1 LSSFNILL
9 VLIIAVY
16 LINPHFFSDSKYV
29 YAKVH
34 AGSDLPVIKDTN
46 LKPQVVVEG
55 LDHPTQM
62 AFLAPGDF
70 LVLEKNKGTVLRV
83 VNGDMTQKP
92 VIDVNVANKQ
102 ERGLLGVAISG
113 SLITSNYEKGEQNRN
128 KTKVFLFYTE
138 SEEDGNDICP
148 KKSYCEPGSD
158 PKGNRLYM
166 YDLEGNSLVNPKLLL
181 DLPATPG
188 ADHLGGVIKIGPD
201 NNIYLTGGD
210 GDSCA
215 NRPRCQQGD
224 FEDSVLKS
232 KSSNVREGNPPAGR
246 GGILRIT
253 QNGDAVDGGVVGHT
267 DPLDKYYAYGIR
279 NSFGIDFDPIT
290 GKLWDTENGPGFGD
304 EVNLVEPGFNSGWL
318 KVQGF
323 WPVSNY
329 NPNPEN
335 RGFFVKDD
343 LKEKIKYSIDNLEDF
358 NGTGV
363 YSDPEFVWNKTVGP
377 TAILFFTSDKLGKQY
392 KNDLF
397 VGQINT
403 GKIYHFELN
412 KERTALDLGGSLADK
427 IENAA
432 HESKEIIFAEGFGGI
447 TDMDVGPDGYL
458 YVLSYE
464 GTTYR
469 VIPNGK

>member
-1 LSSFNILL
+1 MDDGLE
-9 VLIIAVY
+9 
-16 LINPHFFSDSKYV
+16 PR
-29 YAKVH
+29 
-34 AGSDLPVIKDTN
+34 VIKDSN
-46 LKPQVVVEG
+46 LKVQVVVEG

-62 AFLAPGDF
+62 AYLAPDDF
-70 LVLEKNKGTVLRV
+70 LVLEKEKGTVLRV
-83 VNGDMTQKP
+83 VNSNVIQEP
-92 VIDVNVANKQ
+92 LIDVSVANEQ
-102 ERGLLGVAISG
+102 ERGLLGIAISD
-113 SLITSNYEKGEQNRN
+113 SMNTSNYENGEQNRN

-138 SEEDGNDICP
+138 SEEDGNDTCP
-148 KKSYCEPGSD
+148 IKSYCVPGSD
-158 PKGNRLYM
+158 PKGNRLYA
-166 YDLEGNSLVNPKLLL
+166 YDLEGNYLMNPKLLL

-215 NRPRCQQGD
+215 NRPRCQQGY

-232 KSSNVREGNPPAGR
+232 QSSNILLGTHPAGR

-253 QNGDAVDGGVVGHT
+253 QNGDPVDGGIIGHT
-267 DPLDKYYAYGIR
+267 DPLDKYFAYGIR

-290 GKLWDTENGPGFGD
+290 GKLWDTENGGGFGD

-329 NPNPEN
+329 NPNAEK
-335 RGFFVKDD
+335 GFFVNND
-343 LKEKIKYSIDNLEDF
+343 LTEEIKYSIDSLVNF
-358 NGTGV
+358 NRTGV
-363 YSDPEFVWNKTVGP
+363 YSDPEFAWNKTVGP

-392 KNDLF
+392 ENDLF
-397 VGQINT
+397 VGDISK

-412 KERTALDLGGSLADK
+412 KERTALDLHGSLDDK
-427 IENAA
+427 IENNRR
-432 HESKEIIFAEGFGGI
+432 ESEEVIFGEGFGGI

-458 YVLSYE
+458 YVLSFG